1 MAKDIERTKISVTLG
16 KIIQE
21 DLDFLVLDLQRKEM
35 SYKKL
40 LASKGQLLQKLY
52 FHFGD
57 KFDQRSVLTMNINT
71 WHMKTINKDSLLDV
85 SRSDLRNLANEQYI
99 SNAKQN
105 IERLS
110 KNSGFSANL
119 DISIGLN
126 NSNEQI
132 DQLFINPQ
140 DRQLGSVSLSV
151 PIFNGNKNKLGILQ
165 AKNELAQ
172 INLDKKLMTQ
182 TTLERINQ
190 LLLQFEQY
198 KSQINLAQRS
208 LILSEKRMHR
218 YFRLFQNGKIT
229 VDQYVQIQQTVLNLK
244 LDVLTTRINYWKL
257 WYSYWF

>member
-1 MAKDIERTKISVTLG
+1 
-16 KIIQE
+16 
-21 DLDFLVLDLQRKEM
+21 
-35 SYKKL
+35 

-57 KFDQRSVLTMNINT
+57 KFDHTSVLTMNINT
-71 WHMKTINKDSLLDV
+71 WHMKIINKDSLLDI
-85 SRSDLRNLANEQYI
+85 SKSDLRNLANEQYI

-126 NSNEQI
+126 NSNNQI

-218 YFRLFQNGKIT
+218 YFRLFQDGKIT
-229 VDQYVQIQQTVLNLK
+229 VDQYVQIQHTVLNLK